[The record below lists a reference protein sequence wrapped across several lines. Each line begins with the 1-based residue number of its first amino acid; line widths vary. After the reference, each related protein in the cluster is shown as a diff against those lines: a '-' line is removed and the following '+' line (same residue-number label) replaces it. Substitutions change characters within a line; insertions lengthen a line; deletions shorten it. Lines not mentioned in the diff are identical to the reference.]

1 MFVCCFGEISL
12 FLCFKKAFRV
22 KCFRE
27 VFCVKRAF
35 NQQIIL
41 CCKGGGLHDGGEQE
55 MKMCIEWIVLIV
67 FSEFVVDILL
77 HAASDILGASAGAHA
92 FIV

>member
-1 MFVCCFGEISL
+1 MLKEHLTSKSFFVAG
-12 FLCFKKAFRV
+12 
-22 KCFRE
+22 
-27 VFCVKRAF
+27 
-35 NQQIIL
+35 
-41 CCKGGGLHDGGEQE
+41 GGGLHDGGEQE

>member
-41 CCKGGGLHDGGEQE
+41 CCRGGEQE

>member
-1 MFVCCFGEISL
+1 
-12 FLCFKKAFRV
+12 
-22 KCFRE
+22 
-27 VFCVKRAF
+27 
-35 NQQIIL
+35 
-41 CCKGGGLHDGGEQE
+41 